1 MTERSTR
8 HATFVIERSYD
19 ASPARVFSAWANPTA
34 KARWFVGPEEWEAS
48 DHELDFR
55 VGGREHV
62 SGGPPGGPVH
72 VFDACYQDIVPDQ
85 RIVYTYDMHLD
96 QMRISVSLATV
107 ELKPAGAGTR
117 LIFTEQ
123 AVFLDG
129 ADKPEDREHGTRALL
144 DNLDAALRRDAVKS

>member
-1 MTERSTR
+1 MTARSTR

-129 ADKPEDREHGTRALL
+129 YDDVGTRE
-144 DNLDAALRRDAVKS
+144 